1 MTARQLHVECTHWRP
16 CERNTLKG
24 FADFYLS
31 AISLS
36 VKDCAVHE
44 RGGQAWVQL
53 PAKPRL
59 DKGRN
64 LVRDLQS
71 GKIEYTKI
79 LSFEDSACADA
90 FREAAIA
97 ALMKREPSA
106 LTIREVEECP
116 PLFI

>member
-16 CERNTLKG
+16 FEQNTLKG
-24 FADFYLS
+24 FADFYIS

-59 DKGRN
+59 DKDRN
-64 LVRDLQS
+64 LVRDPHT

-79 LSFEDSACADA
+79 LSFEDRQHADT
-90 FREAAIA
+90 FREEAIA
-97 ALMKREPSA
+97 ALMKREPDA
-106 LTIREVEECP
+106 LTIQDTDECP
-116 PLFI
+116 PIFI